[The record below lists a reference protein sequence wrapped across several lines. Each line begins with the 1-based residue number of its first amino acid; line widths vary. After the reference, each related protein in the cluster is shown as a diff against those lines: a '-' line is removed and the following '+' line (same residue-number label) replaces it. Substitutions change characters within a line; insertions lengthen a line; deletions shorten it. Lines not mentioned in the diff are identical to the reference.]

1 MENGLKSAKP
11 VGPYS
16 VGQSL
21 PVFSHAT
28 FIPFCFYFF
37 FPNARRLD
45 ARCAIYTPL
54 CTLVSAFCAMRVE
67 RAYANTVF
75 FFSRGREG
83 KGGAKLFN

>member
-1 MENGLKSAKP
+1 MENGLKSAKA

-37 FPNARRLD
+37 FPNAQ
-45 ARCAIYTPL
+45 I
-54 CTLVSAFCAMRVE
+54 E
-67 RAYANTVF
+67 RAVRDLYTSVHSCKRVPCNARWTCL
-75 FFSRGREG
+75 R
-83 KGGAKLFN
+83 